1 MITPQ
6 SHIATLSS
14 HSTGGGSQ
22 KKKKIHRF
30 QGDGT
35 ETLPLNMGMAQV

>member
-22 KKKKIHRF
+22 KKKIHRF